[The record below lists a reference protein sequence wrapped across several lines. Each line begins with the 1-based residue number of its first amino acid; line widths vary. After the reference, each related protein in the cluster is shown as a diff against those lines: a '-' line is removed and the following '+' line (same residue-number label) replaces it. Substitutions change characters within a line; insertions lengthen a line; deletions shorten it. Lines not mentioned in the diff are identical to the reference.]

1 MPFHLFSLLSVSFN
15 NSFVFFYLFLFIP
28 DFLVIYVPH
37 LAVIRLHVWCL
48 RNFEVCLFVLLFS
61 LFSTDFCGLRVLF
74 GTEGTEINAWN
85 NDLFIE
91 LLYLIGIRGVL
102 PSIRDWQLAH
112 QMNERAH
119 SLDLRGTIKYRDWC
133 VRVSMYCTVRSRVR
147 IFLVYVQP
155 SVLLTQCLLVKEQ
168 EIFSEIWHTNDG

>member
-1 MPFHLFSLLSVSFN
+1 
-15 NSFVFFYLFLFIP
+15 
-28 DFLVIYVPH
+28 
-37 LAVIRLHVWCL
+37 
-48 RNFEVCLFVLLFS
+48 LLFS

-102 PSIRDWQLAH
+102 PSIRDWRLAH

-133 VRVSMYCTVRSRVR
+133 VRVSMYGTVRSRVR

-155 SVLLTQCLLVKEQ
+155 SVLLPQCLLVKEQ
-168 EIFSEIWHTNDG
+168 EIFSEIWHTSDWSLRRRFCMASTNVSSVWETEEEENSKMKSK